1 MVWHSP
7 GYQLSS
13 ETKRKL
19 VGFFKLQLNIKDN
32 WYGTAH
38 ARIYVIRSSKRSC
51 LISIQFSFKSTWT
64 LIQMIWSGPGKKI
77 GLVQPWP
84 LISNKTSHVIDPCLS
99 SASGISRKRAA
110 SPSSTCVQKAARV
123 SDVWF
128 ICGMGTECN
137 AQIENTSKQNNW
149 VFRECSFGLP

>member
-32 WYGTAH
+32 WYGAAH
-38 ARIYVIRSSKRSC
+38 ARIYVIRSDKPSC

-77 GLVQPWP
+77 GLVQPRP
-84 LISNKTSHVIDPCLS
+84 LISNKTTRTLVKETLS
-99 SASGISRKRAA
+99 GVAQATPESWSGTAQAIKFQIQLEEHWSRKCCLGQPR
-110 SPSSTCVQKAARV
+110 PEP
-123 SDVWF
+123 
-128 ICGMGTECN
+128 I
-137 AQIENTSKQNNW
+137 
-149 VFRECSFGLP
+149 